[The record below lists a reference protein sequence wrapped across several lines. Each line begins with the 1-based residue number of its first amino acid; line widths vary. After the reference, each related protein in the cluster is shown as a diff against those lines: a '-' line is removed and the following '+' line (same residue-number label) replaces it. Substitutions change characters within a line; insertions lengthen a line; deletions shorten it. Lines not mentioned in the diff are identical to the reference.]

1 MTEALSA
8 QSAGAS
14 REYPLEW
21 KNHIR
26 VTDYVMIGCTAVHH
40 LIMLGVVTH
49 LVWRRDWP
57 PYVTKNVTLVSA
69 PPVMMRVLALIPPL
83 CALLEANDAKLDSP
97 EESAHGKLCSG
108 YP

>member
-1 MTEALSA
+1 MTGALSA
-8 QSAGAS
+8 QSTGAS

-26 VTDYVMIGCTAVHH
+26 VADYVMIGCTGVHH
-40 LIMLGVVTH
+40 FIMLGVVMH

-69 PPVMMRVLALIPPL
+69 PPVMMRVALISPS
-83 CALLEANDAKLDSP
+83 CALLEANHARLDSL
-97 EESAHGKLCSG
+97 EESAHESSALQ
-108 YP
+108 